1 MKTITDDPEGFF
13 DSGGWT
19 FLDPE
24 SDAENEDAEDE
35 EEEEDDAYEVRDLD
49 KWDFLKIYEGNVFFN
64 LYLIYL
70 QPTDM
75 ESEEESDDDSEYSE
89 ASEDTDSEG
98 TLSAI
103 IVFVFL
109 LFLFSNAV

>member
-1 MKTITDDPEGFF
+1 
-13 DSGGWT
+13 
-19 FLDPE
+19 
-24 SDAENEDAEDE
+24 
-35 EEEEDDAYEVRDLD
+35 
-49 KWDFLKIYEGNVFFN
+49 
-64 LYLIYL
+64 
-70 QPTDM
+70 M

-109 LFLFSNAV
+109 HFLFSNAV